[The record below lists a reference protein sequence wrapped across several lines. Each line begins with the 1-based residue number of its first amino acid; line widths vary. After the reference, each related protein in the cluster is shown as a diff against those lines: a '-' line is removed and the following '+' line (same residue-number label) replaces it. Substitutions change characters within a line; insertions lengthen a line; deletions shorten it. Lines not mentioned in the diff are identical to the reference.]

1 MICKACHEFFAPKR
15 RFFELLKSKKSYICD
30 SCLKKIKLDLTE
42 EVLPLSKHRLIIF
55 HLYDMFDLKY
65 IDYLAFEYSKIY
77 NKLTKINDI
86 VIIVDEFKIDM
97 INIYDYISILL
108 DSDIYILSFK

>member
-1 MICKACHEFFAPKR
+1 MNKETIQCYNCGKN
-15 RFFELLKSKKSYICD
+15 
-30 SCLKKIKLDLTE
+30 LT
-42 EVLPLSKHRLIIF
+42 
-55 HLYDMFDLKY
+55 
-65 IDYLAFEYSKIY
+65 
-77 NKLTKINDI
+77 INDI